1 MDILTDLQGLARAL
15 RRDLGL
21 QAGYS
26 EHLHPVRDGET
37 VTDVSI
43 YVEIDGRPTLF
54 QGSTHPM
61 DGALYLPALRD
72 ELCRFITERKK
83 EAA

>member
-1 MDILTDLQGLARAL
+1 MEILNDLQGLARAI

-26 EHLHPVRDGET
+26 EHLHPTRHGET
-37 VTDVSI
+37 VTEVSI
-43 YVEIDGRPTLF
+43 YVEIDGKPILM

-61 DGALYLPALRD
+61 DGALCLPALR
-72 ELCRFITERKK
+72 EQLCRFITERKQ

>member
-1 MDILTDLQGLARAL
+1 MEILSDLQGLARAI

-21 QAGYS
+21 TSGYS
-26 EHLHPVRDGET
+26 EHCHRERHGET

-43 YVEIDGRPTLF
+43 YVELDGKPLLF

-61 DGALYLPALRD
+61 DGALCLPALR
-72 ELCRFITERKK
+72 EQLCRFITERKR